1 MYRRRRTHK
10 EKIVFSFD
18 SFLDV
23 VANVNGII
31 IRLIL
36 VAFVGA
42 RAYHSSMT
50 FIDEPIPEVAPDA
63 AVAAPPTPTRSD
75 DPLSALLESQRLE
88 LADLRNQLAAKASQ
102 AEGTG
107 FQARK
112 VDAQLVA
119 LRQMREAL
127 ARQSTNLK
135 EATKT
140 EADAARSVALSL
152 DELAR
157 RGAALRSAIAEIESI
172 PPPRKELRYHTPVSK
187 TVTSD
192 EIFFECKGGRA
203 TYLDLPGMIREIEDG
218 MKEKEELL
226 RERFSVDGVTQ
237 PSGAFR
243 VRYTIERRRNMAE
256 ALGDPSAPRDRVFF
270 AYGLSRFV
278 VEPIA
283 PIRGETLEQALR
295 PSSEFR
301 QSVDALDSQTVV
313 TFWVYPDSF
322 ALFRALRDYLYERGV
337 EVAGRPL
344 PADEPISGSPS
355 GSRSRGQ

>member
-1 MYRRRRTHK
+1 MARRRRPQK

-50 FIDEPIPEVAPDA
+50 MVEEPPADDVALASDMP
-63 AVAAPPTPTRSD
+63 APNRDD
-75 DPLSALLESQRLE
+75 DPLAALLDKQRRD
-88 LADLRNQLAAKASQ
+88 LADLRTELASKASQTDGASTEAKAIDAQLAAL
-102 AEGTG
+102 
-107 FQARK
+107 
-112 VDAQLVA
+112 AQ
-119 LRQMREAL
+119 MKEAL
-127 ARQSTNLK
+127 SRQSVDL
-135 EATKT
+135 
-140 EADAARSVALSL
+140 ADAADKELRNVQTVAFSL
-152 DELAR
+152 EELAR
-157 RGAALRSAIAEIESI
+157 RGKALKKAIADVESI
-172 PPPRKELRYHTPVSK
+172 PPPKKELRYHTPVSK

-192 EIFFECKGGRA
+192 EIFFECKNGRV
-203 TYLDLPGMIREIEDG
+203 TYLDLPGMMRDIEDG

-226 RERFSVDGVTQ
+226 RERFSVDAVTR

-243 VRYTIERRRNMAE
+243 VKYTIVRRRNMGE
-256 ALGDPSAPRDRVFF
+256 ALGEADRPRERIFF
-270 AYGLSRFV
+270 GYGLGRFV

-283 PIRGETLEQALR
+283 PIRGETLEQAMR
-295 PSSEFR
+295 AASEFR

-322 ALFRALRDYLYERGV
+322 MIFRHLRDYLYEKGI

-344 PADEPISGSPS
+344 PENEPISGSPT

>member
-1 MYRRRRTHK
+1 MYRRRRSHK

-50 FIDEPIPEVAPDA
+50 FVDEPPPEDAIASNIPAPK
-63 AVAAPPTPTRSD
+63 RED
-75 DPLSALLESQRLE
+75 DPLAAVLEQQKRD
-88 LADLRNQLAAKASQ
+88 LANLRNQLAQKASQ
-102 AEGTG
+102 TVGTTSETK
-107 FQARK
+107 AI
-112 VDAQLVA
+112 DAQLAA
-119 LRQMREAL
+119 LAQMKDAL
-127 ARQSTNLK
+127 ARQSVEL
-135 EATKT
+135 
-140 EADAARSVALSL
+140 ADAADKEIRSVQTVALSL
-152 DELAR
+152 EELAR
-157 RGAALRSAIAEIESI
+157 RGKVLKQAIAEVESM
-172 PPPRKELRYHTPVSK
+172 PGPKKELRYHTPVSK

-192 EIFFECKGGRA
+192 EIFFECKNGRV
-203 TYLDLPGMIREIEDG
+203 TYLDLPGMMRDIEEG
-218 MKEKEELL
+218 MKEKEEQL
-226 RERFSVDGVTQ
+226 RERFSVEDVTR

-243 VRYTIERRRNMAE
+243 VRYTIVRRRNMGE
-256 ALGDPSAPRDRVFF
+256 AIGDADRPRDRVYFG
-270 AYGLSRFV
+270 YGLGRFT

-283 PIRGETLEQALR
+283 PIRGETLDQAMR
-295 PSSEFR
+295 AASEFR

-322 ALFRALRDYLYERGV
+322 TLFRALRDYLYEKGI

-344 PADEPISGSPS
+344 PDDEPISGSPS
-355 GSRSRGQ
+355 GTRSRGQ